1 MSIQNVVKD
10 SVARH
15 GKAREAMVSVLEDV
29 VKSERYLSEEAMS
42 IIAKEFDVSTAQ
54 VYGTA
59 SFYSFLPTKPLGK
72 NVIRICKTIVCDMAG
87 KEDII
92 HAIEKRVNAK
102 LGGTSPD
109 NRFTLLETNC
119 LGQCDKGPAM
129 LINDEIFT
137 NLTPVKA
144 VEAIDSFLKRA

>member
-10 SVARH
+10 SVSRH
-15 GKAREAMVSVLEDV
+15 GKAREALVSVLEDV
-29 VKSERYLSEEAMS
+29 VKSERYLSEEAIS
-42 IIAKEFDVSTAQ
+42 LVAREFELSTAQ

-72 NVIRICKTIVCDMAG
+72 NVIRICKTIVCDNAG
-87 KEDII
+87 KDEII
-92 HAIEKRVNAK
+92 RAIEKRVNVK
-102 LGGTSPD
+102 LGGTSSD

-119 LGQCDKGPAM
+119 LGMCDKGPAM

-144 VEAIDSFLKRA
+144 VEAIDSFLKRG